1 MPAPLDAAAAALA
14 TNVAATP
21 DDDAFYPCSDG
32 RPMSDNMWQA
42 EAMFNAS
49 GDLKTVRPD
58 ALVATDILVYPQ
70 RGNRD
75 ERIAPDVLVA
85 FELGTHKRSSY
96 LVWKEGKPPDWV
108 LEVASPGTAFRDLD
122 EKQHDYAEMGVPE
135 YWLFDPQGDIFRR
148 RGEPQ
153 LQGLK
158 LVGTE
163 YQPLDSVREHGRV
176 VIRSEVLCLDLRV
189 EGELIRFRDVA
200 TGEDVLHRDETEA
213 ARVREAAQLRAA
225 QARAERA
232 ESRVQQVEA
241 QVEREAA
248 DRQAAQE
255 RVAELEAALLRL
267 RKGSG
272 GGQL

>member
-1 MPAPLDAAAAALA
+1 MPAPLDATAAALA
-14 TNVAATP
+14 PVATP

-42 EAMFNAS
+42 AAMFNAS
-49 GDLKTVRPD
+49 GDLMTVRPD

-75 ERIAPDVLVA
+75 KRIAPDVLVA

-108 LEVASPGTAFRDLD
+108 LEVASPITAFRDLD
-122 EKQHDYAEMGVPE
+122 EKRHDYAEMGVPE

-158 LVGTE
+158 LAGTE
-163 YQPLDSVREHGRV
+163 YQPLKAAQEHGRV

-189 EGELIRFRDVA
+189 DGELIRFRDVA
-200 TGEDVLHRDETEA
+200 TGEDVRHRDETEA
-213 ARVREAAQLRAA
+213 AMLRETERAT
-225 QARAERA
+225 QKAERRRMA
-232 ESRVQQVEA
+232 EL
-241 QVEREAA
+241 
-248 DRQAAQE
+248 
-255 RVAELEAALLRL
+255 RVAELEADLQRL
-267 RKGSG
+267 RAGS
-272 GGQL
+272 